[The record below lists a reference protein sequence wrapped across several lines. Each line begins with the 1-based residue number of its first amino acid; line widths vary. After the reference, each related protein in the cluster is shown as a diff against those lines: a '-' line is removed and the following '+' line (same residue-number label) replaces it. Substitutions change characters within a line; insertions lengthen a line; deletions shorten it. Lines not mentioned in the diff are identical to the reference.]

1 MNRLARTRIKLS
13 RIVRGRRVLEDYTM
27 EERRAMWPPAKA
39 LEEKHLRH
47 CRMLEN
53 REKMLEFMPK
63 NAVCVEVGVL
73 LGDFSQTILTT
84 MQPREL
90 HLIDIDPR
98 AIERAKNRFAQ
109 DVAGGRVEL
118 HCGDSHEQLNG
129 MPDDY
134 FDWIYIDG
142 DHTYPAVKKDL
153 AAARIKLKRDGLIA
167 LNDYIYFGPSDFY
180 KYGVVEA
187 VNEFCLAHD
196 FEMIYFALQ
205 GCMYN
210 DVVLRRL

>member
-1 MNRLARTRIKLS
+1 
-13 RIVRGRRVLEDYTM
+13 
-27 EERRAMWPPAKA
+27 MWPPAKA

-47 CRMLEN
+47 CRMIEN

-84 MQPREL
+84 MQPRKL

-98 AIERAKNRFAQ
+98 AIERARSRFAQ
-109 DVAGGRVEL
+109 DVARGRVEL
-118 HCGDSHEQLNG
+118 HCGDSHEQLSG

-196 FEMIYFALQ
+196 FEMVYFALQ
-205 GCMYN
+205 GRMYN